1 MYSITEIKE
10 YIKILEKKFEVL
22 QETAISELENE
33 KVQMDIVVN
42 KLTVLPACEQSEH
55 ERFFDKHLDDLEKCT
70 RYRPL
75 FSRLNRHWNYLSPQL
90 LNHLIDRILNT
101 ATARKEMVS
110 YNSKLGMFRCHTL
123 LERFCEIDCQHIEPP
138 VDVSTI
144 KATFDEKHVPKGPPT
159 LQDVEEFRWRYTRH
173 YKLREF
179 ALMLAACKTGGSFL
193 VSFVVPNSILELL
206 KRDVPTAIL
215 EEFGITQLEVAGYCV
230 FSISQITP
238 ALEPPLTEGD
248 SKESAACKPFTEK
261 LKLM

>member
-10 YIKILEKKFEVL
+10 HIKILEKKFEAL

-90 LNHLIDRILNT
+90 LKHLIDRILNT

-110 YNSKLGMFRCHTL
+110 YNSGLAMFRSQTL
-123 LERFCEIDCQHIEPP
+123 LELFCEIDSEYIEPP
-138 VDVSTI
+138 EKFSTI
-144 KATFDEKHVPKGPPT
+144 KARFHKQNVPKGPPT
-159 LQDVEEFRWRYTRH
+159 LQDVEKFRRRYTRH

-179 ALMLAACKTGGSFL
+179 ALMLAACETGSFL

-230 FSISQITP
+230 FPTSLITP
-238 ALEPPLTEGD
+238 AVEPALTEGN
-248 SKESAACKPFTEK
+248 SKESAPCKPFTK
-261 LKLM
+261 TLL